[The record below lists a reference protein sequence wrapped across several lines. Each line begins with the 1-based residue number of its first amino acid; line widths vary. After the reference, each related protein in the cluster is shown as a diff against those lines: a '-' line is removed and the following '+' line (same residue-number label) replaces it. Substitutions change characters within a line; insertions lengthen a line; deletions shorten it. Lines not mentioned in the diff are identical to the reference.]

1 MIHPSTKLLF
11 ISEQIGHGVVA
22 TQLIPAGTIVW
33 TMDQLDRIIDPSEFL
48 GKEDLYEELLDTY
61 CYKNHEGKY
70 VLCWDYSK
78 YMNHSFRPN
87 TISTAYYFDIAIRDI
102 QKGEEVTCDYGYLNV
117 EEPFYPL
124 EEGTERKVVYP
135 DDLVNFHHIWD
146 QQLLETFP
154 RALKVKQ
161 PLKPLMAPEIWDEI
175 LRICEGQSELK
186 STLNLLWKENI
197 RFS

>member
-11 ISEQIGHGVVA
+11 INEQIGHGVVA

-117 EEPFYPL
+117 EEPL
-124 EEGTERKVVYP
+124 SSRRRNRT
-135 DDLVNFHHIWD
+135 
-146 QQLLETFP
+146 QS
-154 RALKVKQ
+154 
-161 PLKPLMAPEIWDEI
+161 
-175 LRICEGQSELK
+175 RISR
-186 STLNLLWKENI
+186 
-197 RFS
+197 RFR